1 MFSSSTSNEL
11 NDKTATELLDLIN
24 KREIGCVELINSCI
38 NRYEKINHS
47 INAIVE
53 TNFDEAIKICETL
66 DSDSSKKTNERWRHN
81 FKL

>member
-53 TNFDEAIKICETL
+53 TNRPGWDSNVGSTL
-66 DSDSSKKTNERWRHN
+66 RRDTACSSIFSPKS
-81 FKL
+81 